1 MKRDTIV
8 QITGKS
14 STGSPH
20 GLLVEAEPTGGLRFT
35 VTGHDGKKRHAAVIL
50 PWVRYRP
57 RWSPSSTT
65 SRRRDERRHHA
76 RHA

>member
-50 PWVRYRP
+50 PVGEV
-57 RWSPSSTT
+57 SAALVSIIDHLTES
-65 SRRRDERRHHA
+65 
-76 RHA
+76 